1 MKSLMNVVT
10 KITSTIP
17 ELLTAKELERLF
29 KLSTPRVYELI
40 HSKGFPTVRIG
51 KHYRVDK
58 QKLLEMIDR
67 GFVI

>member
-1 MKSLMNVVT
+1 M
-10 KITSTIP
+10 STVIIAPDLP
-17 ELLTAKELERLF
+17 ELLTAKELERLL
-29 KLSTPRVYELI
+29 KLSTPRTYELL

-58 QKLLEMIDR
+58 QKLIKMIDS

>member
-1 MKSLMNVVT
+1 LTTIATN
-10 KITSTIP
+10 ITSIP
-17 ELLTAKELERLF
+17 ELLTAKEVERLF
-29 KLSTPRVYELI
+29 KLSTPKVYELI

-58 QKLLEMIDR
+58 QKLLKMIDS

>member
-1 MKSLMNVVT
+1 MST
-10 KITSTIP
+10 TRITELP
-17 ELLTAKELERLF
+17 ELLTAKEVERLL

-40 HSKGFPTVRIG
+40 HSKGFPTVVIG

-58 QKLLEMIDR
+58 QKLLKMIDD

>member
-1 MKSLMNVVT
+1 MNVRAT
-10 KITSTIP
+10 IASGIP

-51 KHYRVDK
+51 KHYRVNK
-58 QKLLEMIDR
+58 EKLLAMIDS